1 MMRSLVSSLLL
12 VTFVPAIAR
21 AQAMVEVPTPSDR
34 PPPVA
39 ATPPVPPAPPAD
51 PQAEWDHHFLSFED
65 WVAYNVHTGAI
76 VNAWS
81 KPVEGKYRRPL
92 AYGEFYERVG
102 RGDLADRYRTR
113 RNVKIGLGVVGALA
127 MLGGFIAIGVQFKA
141 NSDAFDGCVDNH
153 VFGNISAGNCSL
165 NGGNDGYIAGGVLLG
180 AGFIGILAA
189 IITPVQPAQPYEA
202 RELADQYN
210 QKLRNQL
217 GLDRPAPAPPAS
229 TPEPTTAPATTP
241 TTFTLAP
248 SVDPKGAGL
257 RLAVRF

>member
-1 MMRSLVSSLLL
+1 MRSLVTSLLL

-34 PPPVA
+34 QRPPVA
-39 ATPPVPPAPPAD
+39 APPAPTPAAPPAD

-76 VNAWS
+76 INAWS
-81 KPVEGKYRRPL
+81 KPVEGKYRKPISY
-92 AYGEFYERVG
+92 ADFYERVG
-102 RGDLADRYRTR
+102 RADLADRYRTR

-141 NSDAFDGCVDNH
+141 NSDAFDSCVDNH
-153 VFGNISAGNCSL
+153 VFGPGTAGNCML
-165 NGGNDGYIAGGVLLG
+165 NSAGNDGYIAGGVLLG

-189 IITPVQPAQPYEA
+189 IITPVQPAPPYEA
-202 RELADQYN
+202 REMADQYN
-210 QKLRNQL
+210 KKLRDEL
-217 GLDRPAPAPPAS
+217 GLDRPAPAATPPS
-229 TPEPTTAPATTP
+229 TPATTP
-241 TTFTLAP
+241 ASTTFTLAP
-248 SVDPKGAGL
+248 SVDAKGAGL